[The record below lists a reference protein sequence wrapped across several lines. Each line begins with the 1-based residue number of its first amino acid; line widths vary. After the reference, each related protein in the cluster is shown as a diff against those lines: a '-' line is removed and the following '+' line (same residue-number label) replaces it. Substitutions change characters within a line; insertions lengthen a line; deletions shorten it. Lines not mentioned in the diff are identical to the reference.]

1 MATIDIEGLG
11 KRYGDTEV
19 LHGVD
24 LSVQAGEFVTLLG
37 PSGCGKTTTLRC
49 VAGLERPDA
58 GTIQIGGDRVASG
71 SGGRFV
77 AAEHRNVGMVLQSY
91 ALWPHMT
98 VFANV
103 AYPLRVRRRKAKA
116 GPASG
121 TRSRRE
127 IARRVMEVLETVDMA
142 PYAERMP
149 GQLSGGQAQRVAL
162 ARAIVARPRVLLF
175 DEPLSN
181 LDAQLRVSMRREV
194 RAAHERA
201 GTTSLY
207 VTHDQE
213 EAIALSDRVGVMR
226 DGAIEQLG
234 TPREIYERPAT
245 RFVARFVGFENVLP
259 GHVHDRRPGAI
270 AVELDG
276 AAGMLW
282 CEHDH
287 GVATGRRAHLAIRSE
302 DVRLT
307 REDSG
312 GRPNVVTA
320 RLTSAT
326 YAGRHM
332 QYVVDLQGVALT
344 VRTTDDGLGVAP
356 GDAVSVELPP
366 SALLPVAEKL
376 EDVPALWPAEE
387 PVHAPVVQ
395 R

>member
-1 MATIDIEGLG
+1 
-11 KRYGDTEV
+11 
-19 LHGVD
+19 
-24 LSVQAGEFVTLLG
+24 
-37 PSGCGKTTTLRC
+37 
-49 VAGLERPDA
+49 
-58 GTIQIGGDRVASG
+58 
-71 SGGRFV
+71 
-77 AAEHRNVGMVLQSY
+77 
-91 ALWPHMT
+91 
-98 VFANV
+98 
-103 AYPLRVRRRKAKA
+103 VRRRKAKA

-121 TRSRRE
+121 PRSRRE
-127 IARRVMEVLETVDMA
+127 IARRVMEVLETVDMV

-226 DGAIEQLG
+226 DGTIEQLG

-259 GHVHDRRPGAI
+259 GRVQDRRPGAI
-270 AVELDG
+270 AVDLDG
-276 AAGMLW
+276 AGGRLW
-282 CEHDH
+282 CDHDH
-287 GVATGRRAHLAIRSE
+287 DVTIGERAHLAIRSE

-312 GRPNVVTA
+312 DRPNVVTA
-320 RLTSAT
+320 QLTSMT

-332 QYVVDLQGVALT
+332 QYVVDLRGVALT
-344 VRTTDDGLGVAP
+344 VRAADDGLGAAP

-366 SALLPVAEKL
+366 SALLAVAENL
-376 EDVPALWPAEE
+376 DDVPALWPAAE
-387 PVHAPVVQ
+387 PVDAPVMQ

>member
-1 MATIDIEGLG
+1 MATIEIEGLG

-24 LSVQAGEFVTLLG
+24 LRVEESEFVTLLG

-49 VAGLERPDA
+49 VAGLERFDA
-58 GTIQIGGDRVASG
+58 GTIRIGSERVASG
-71 SGGRFV
+71 GGGRFV
-77 AAEHRNVGMVLQSY
+77 PPERRNVGMVLQSY

-103 AYPLRVRRRKAKA
+103 AYPLRMRRT
-116 GPASG
+116 P
-121 TRSRRE
+121 RRE
-127 IARRVMEVLETVDMA
+127 IAGRVTEVLDAMGMA
-142 PYAERMP
+142 PYVDRMP

-194 RAAHERA
+194 RAAHERV

-213 EAIALSDRVGVMR
+213 EAIALSDRVAVMR

-245 RFVARFVGFENVLP
+245 RFVARFVGFENLLP
-259 GHVHDRRPGAI
+259 GRVHDRRPGAI
-270 AVELDG
+270 GVELDQRRG
-276 AAGMLW
+276 VLW
-282 CEHDH
+282 CDDDG
-287 GVATGRRAHLAIRSE
+287 GVAHGQSLHLGIRSE
-302 DVRLT
+302 EVRLASA
-307 REDSG
+307 EG
-312 GRPNVVTA
+312 PNVLSA
-320 RLTSAT
+320 LLTSVT

-332 QYVVDLQGVALT
+332 QYVVDLQGVVLT
-344 VRTTDDGLGVAP
+344 VRTTDDGLGAEP
-356 GDAVSVELPP
+356 GDVVNVELPP
-366 SALLPVAEKL
+366 NALVPIAGAAVA
-376 EDVPALWPAEE
+376 DRPSPQVAVVP
-387 PVHAPVVQ
+387 
-395 R
+395 

>member
-1 MATIDIEGLG
+1 MATIEIEGLG
-11 KRYGDTEV
+11 KRYEDTEV
-19 LHGVD
+19 LHGID
-24 LSVQAGEFVTLLG
+24 LRVEEGELVTLLG

-58 GTIQIGGDRVASG
+58 GTIRIGGDRVASG
-71 SGGRFV
+71 ASGRFV
-77 AAEHRNVGMVLQSY
+77 APERRNVGMVLQSY

-103 AYPLRVRRRKAKA
+103 AYPLRVRRV
-116 GPASG
+116 P
-121 TRSRRE
+121 RRE
-127 IARRVMEVLETVDMA
+127 IAGRVAAVLDAVGMTS
-142 PYAERMP
+142 YADRMP

-194 RAAHERA
+194 RAAHERT

-213 EAIALSDRVGVMR
+213 EAIALSDRVAVMR

-245 RFVARFVGFENVLP
+245 RFVARFVGSENVLP
-259 GHVHDRRPGAI
+259 GRVHDRRPGAI

-276 AAGMLW
+276 EGGLLW
-282 CEHDH
+282 CDHEHE
-287 GVATGRRAHLAIRSE
+287 VASGNRAHLAIRSE
-302 DVRLT
+302 DVRLA
-307 REDSG
+307 REAPT
-312 GRPNVVTA
+312 GRPNVVSAT
-320 RLTSAT
+320 LQSAT

-332 QYVVDLQGVALT
+332 QYVVDLRGVALT
-344 VRTTDDGLGVAP
+344 VRATDDGLGVAP

-366 SALLPVAEKL
+366 SALLA
-376 EDVPALWPAEE
+376 
-387 PVHAPVVQ
+387 VQ

>member
-1 MATIDIEGLG
+1 MATIEIEGLG
-11 KRYGDTEV
+11 KRYGDTDV

-24 LSVQAGEFVTLLG
+24 LRVEEGELVTLLG

-58 GTIQIGGDRVASG
+58 GTIRIGSERVASG
-71 SGGRFV
+71 GGGRFV
-77 AAEHRNVGMVLQSY
+77 QPEHRNVGMVLQSY

-103 AYPLRVRRRKAKA
+103 AYPLRVRRTA
-116 GPASG
+116 
-121 TRSRRE
+121 RRE
-127 IARRVMEVLETVDMA
+127 IARRVIEVLEAVDMA

-181 LDAQLRVSMRREV
+181 LDAQLRISMRREV

-213 EAIALSDRVGVMR
+213 EAIALSDRVAVMR

-259 GHVHDRRPGAI
+259 GRVHDRRPGAI

-276 AAGMLW
+276 AAGLLW
-282 CEHDH
+282 CDHDH
-287 GVATGRRAHLAIRSE
+287 DVATGNRTHLAIRSD
-302 DVRLT
+302 DVRLAP
-307 REDSG
+307 EG
-312 GRPNVVTA
+312 GVGRPNVVSA
-320 RLTSAT
+320 RLQSST

-344 VRTTDDGLGVAP
+344 VRTTDDGLVAAP
-356 GDAVSVELPP
+356 GDAVDVELPP
-366 SALLPVAEKL
+366 SALLPVA
-376 EDVPALWPAEE
+376 DGVDDMPAPRRAPE
-387 PVHAPVVQ
+387 PVDTTLVQ